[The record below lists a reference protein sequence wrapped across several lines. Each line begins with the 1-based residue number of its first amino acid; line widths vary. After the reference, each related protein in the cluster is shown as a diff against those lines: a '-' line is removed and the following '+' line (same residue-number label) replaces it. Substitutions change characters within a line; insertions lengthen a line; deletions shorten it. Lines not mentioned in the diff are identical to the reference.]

1 MLCSLQDWLW
11 EHGKEDCWLLLRP
24 LVAVLGQGKVL
35 KKSAH
40 DVSCKLWE
48 LTWWLVWELTWLVRI
63 GLISGWLVIK
73 YDLSENWLD

>member
-11 EHGKEDCWLLLRP
+11 EQGKEDCWLLLRR

-40 DVSCKLWE
+40 DASCKLWE
-48 LTWWLVWELTWLVRI
+48 LTCWLVWELTWLVRI
-63 GLISGWLVIK
+63 DLISGWLVIK
-73 YDLSENWLD
+73 YYLSEN